1 MGRRRK
7 GRVLDGILLLDKPTG
22 LTSNQALQQA
32 KRAFNAQ
39 KAGHTG
45 SLDPLATGLLP
56 LCFGNATKISAYL
69 LDADKTYEAELNFGS
84 TTTTGDAEGELT
96 GEFATEHLTTALI
109 DAALLEFV
117 GESQQIPPMYSA
129 LKRDG
134 QPLYKLA
141 RQGIEV
147 PRASRDVTIYEL
159 TRLYFE
165 NRKLGISVRCSKG
178 TYIRTLA
185 EDIAKTLN
193 CGAHL
198 SRLRRTSLG
207 PYSIEDAVE
216 TQAINA
222 TDCANG
228 EEDGLLVSIDSALTH
243 LPAVSLTPDGAEFV
257 TRGNPVQITERGASG
272 MVRMYGPPRGFLG
285 IGEIIGDGRVTPRR
299 IMCESA

>member
-7 GRVLDGILLLDKPTG
+7 GRVLDGILLLDKPSG
-22 LTSNQALQQA
+22 ITSNRALQQA

-56 LCFGNATKISAYL
+56 LCFGNATKVSAYL
-69 LDADKTYEAELNFGS
+69 LEADKTYEAELSLGS
-84 TTTTGDAEGELT
+84 TTTTGDAEGELEQ
-96 GEFATEHLTTALI
+96 EFSTEHLTSALI
-109 DAALLEFV
+109 DEVLLQFL
-117 GESQQIPPMYSA
+117 GTSQQIPPMYSA

-147 PRASRDVTIYEL
+147 DRASRTVTIHEL

-165 NRKLGISVRCSKG
+165 GNKLGVRVRCSKG

-185 EDIAKTLN
+185 EDIATALD

-198 SRLRRTSLG
+198 SKLRRTSLG
-207 PYSIEDAVE
+207 PYQISDAVGIE
-216 TQAINA
+216 TISLADSA
-222 TDCANG
+222 TGDQ
-228 EEDGLLVSIDSALTH
+228 DHLLASIDSALSH
-243 LPAVSLTPDGAEFV
+243 LPEVRLHADCVQFV
-257 TRGNPVQITERGASG
+257 TRGNPVPIAEAVPQG
-272 MVRMYGPPRGFLG
+272 MVRMYAQERRFIG